1 MTAISITP
9 GYPTFADTD
18 GSPLNDGYV
27 YIGLEYQDP
36 ITAPTTAFWDK
47 DFRIPADQP
56 LRTSGGYVVRDG
68 SPAAVYT
75 GAAYSILVQNKNL
88 VTVYNAPSAVITNVT
103 NNVEEITQYQGAHA
117 TDPVARN
124 DGTPLQTGDLYFN
137 TVVNELKVWT
147 GTVWVPAVPG
157 TVSVENFTGTG
168 AQTAFNLATAPVAE
182 NNTQIYI
189 DGVYQQKDTY
199 TVSGATINFSTAP
212 PNLSGIEVVTFSI
225 ASLGTVDASNV
236 SYNEGSAG
244 AVNRSVQSKLQESV
258 SIQDFGASPSNSASV
273 NTAAI
278 QAAIDSVGAHGHV
291 YIPSGTYDIDGTIIV
306 KNAYTGIHIT
316 CDGKMNYVGTTVAWQ
331 IGEPGG
337 KLWEPNF
344 KGLYVT
350 RAYTTP
356 FETGLKYTAFK
367 FVAVGEGVF
376 DDLRC
381 QGFRYG
387 YSLVATQSSVSL
399 NTFNSISS
407 QDCFYCIYMNCA
419 DFDSSYTTANIFV
432 GGYHV
437 TNQVNFDDNVTSG
450 AALIQMENTY
460 RLTRSGNTVDG
471 NRFIGG
477 TYEQPVHRKVYCEGN
492 SNSWS
497 GCYFDTGSKQSGAAW
512 YPTPPAANAYPFH
525 QSSPVPGFSTAAGSA
540 VLTNIGSGYNAYIS
554 VGDRIGIVAATD
566 MSDNGDYVCVAVDAN
581 SVTVNHNLATTG
593 TCSIV
598 HDTANIEFTATGTN
612 NTIIDCSDIAYQ
624 QITSVDT
631 AKTTRVIGGQMGF
644 TSGVMPNFGFTPS
657 INNPFGFTDAQS
669 KGSLGI
675 VGTTPSGG
683 DEGMQGYL
691 GNINDGDLSSYTLK
705 FVGLDAN
712 ERLSAYSAIKANKE
726 GRNTSQAFGGFI
738 FQVRQNTTNAD
749 LVDAVEISADKSL
762 RLSGFLAAT
771 VNSVTSGGAL
781 TTLEL
786 NNEIDTTAGAIALT
800 LADGV
805 VGHMLNLIMIAD
817 GGDAVIT
824 PANFGNGTTLTFN
837 DVGDS
842 CSLMFTSGNWWI
854 LSNNGC
860 AIA

>member
-1 MTAISITP
+1 
-9 GYPTFADTD
+9 
-18 GSPLNDGYV
+18 L
-27 YIGLEYQDP
+27 
-36 ITAPTTAFWDK
+36 
-47 DFRIPADQP
+47 DQ
-56 LRTSGGYVVRDG
+56 G
-68 SPAAVYT
+68 
-75 GAAYSILVQNKNL
+75 
-88 VTVYNAPSAVITNVT
+88 
-103 NNVEEITQYQGAHA
+103 
-117 TDPVARN
+117 
-124 DGTPLQTGDLYFN
+124 
-137 TVVNELKVWT
+137 
-147 GTVWVPAVPG
+147 
-157 TVSVENFTGTG
+157 
-168 AQTAFNLATAPVAE
+168 
-182 NNTQIYI
+182 
-189 DGVYQQKDTY
+189 
-199 TVSGATINFSTAP
+199 
-212 PNLSGIEVVTFSI
+212 
-225 ASLGTVDASNV
+225 
-236 SYNEGSAG
+236 
-244 AVNRSVQSKLQESV
+244 
-258 SIQDFGASPSNSASV
+258 
-273 NTAAI
+273 
-278 QAAIDSVGAHGHV
+278 
-291 YIPSGTYDIDGTIIV
+291 
-306 KNAYTGIHIT
+306 
-316 CDGKMNYVGTTVAWQ
+316 
-331 IGEPGG
+331 
-337 KLWEPNF
+337 
-344 KGLYVT
+344 
-350 RAYTTP
+350 
-356 FETGLKYTAFK
+356 
-367 FVAVGEGVF
+367 
-376 DDLRC
+376 
-381 QGFRYG
+381 
-387 YSLVATQSSVSL
+387 
-399 NTFNSISS
+399 
-407 QDCFYCIYMNCA
+407 
-419 DFDSSYTTANIFV
+419 
-432 GGYHV
+432 
-437 TNQVNFDDNVTSG
+437 
-450 AALIQMENTY
+450 
-460 RLTRSGNTVDG
+460 
-471 NRFIGG
+471 
-477 TYEQPVHRKVYCEGN
+477 
-492 SNSWS
+492 
-497 GCYFDTGSKQSGAAW
+497 
-512 YPTPPAANAYPFH
+512 
-525 QSSPVPGFSTAAGSA
+525 
-540 VLTNIGSGYNAYIS
+540 NAYIS